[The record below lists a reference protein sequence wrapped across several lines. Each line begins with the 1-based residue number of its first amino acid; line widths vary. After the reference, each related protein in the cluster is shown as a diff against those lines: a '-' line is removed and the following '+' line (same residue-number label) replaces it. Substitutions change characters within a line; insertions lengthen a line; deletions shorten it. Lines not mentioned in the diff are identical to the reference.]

1 MQLLIRSGK
10 GNKDRCVPLPE
21 PILGQL
27 RQFWL
32 THRHAVYVFPKRHRG
47 GAVPGATGS
56 MLSKSVGRAFGAA
69 RADSGVTKAATVHS
83 LRHSWAT
90 HLLEAGVPV
99 QLIQQWMG
107 HSSPRTT
114 ALYTHLSQQVEAS
127 ALDKLSQLLAG
138 ML

>member
-1 MQLLIRSGK
+1 M
-10 GNKDRCVPLPE
+10 
-21 PILGQL
+21 
-27 RQFWL
+27 L
-32 THRHAVYVFPKRHRG
+32 TD
-47 GAVPGATGS
+47 
-56 MLSKSVGRAFGAA
+56 SVGRAFRAA

-90 HLLEAGVPV
+90 HLLEAGVPL